1 MNKKILCMAGLIS
14 SALILSANYT
24 YAEQRLAFGATNS
37 QSAHY
42 AYFASLAKVVNKA
55 YPNDYRASV
64 VETGATVDNL
74 KRMSRNQLDIG
85 LVTTSTLYQAYNGTK
100 SFKGEAIKSKLL
112 WAYSL
117 APQNVIV
124 RRDSNVKS
132 ILDLTGKRMGPGM
145 RGSSTEATALEV
157 FDLLNVKPDWLRGSN
172 GELAA
177 AIKDSRSIGFVKS
190 AVGTRF
196 DALTTDIAT
205 FSPVRALG
213 ISEQQKQLIADKL
226 PELSIVEM
234 PGGEME
240 NTGPY
245 TTWAFMIGVSAS
257 PNLSN
262 KVAYDLVKA
271 VMEDKIDQVSAYPGV
286 KDQNLAELTLKYA
299 TSPLHPGAIR
309 YFEEIGL
316 KVPDHLR

>member
-1 MNKKILCMAGLIS
+1 MSDCVDGIS
-14 SALILSANYT
+14 IDFSIAPA

-42 AYFASLAKVVNKA
+42 AYFASLTKVINKA
-55 YPNDYRASV
+55 YPDDYRASV
-64 VETGATVDNL
+64 IETGATVDNL
-74 KRMSRNQLDIG
+74 KRMSRSQLDIG
-85 LVTTSTLYQAYNGTK
+85 LVTTSTLYQAYNGIK
-100 SFKGEAIKSKLL
+100 SFEGHPIKSKLL

-117 APQNVIV
+117 APQNVVV

-132 ILDLTGKRMGPGM
+132 ISDIAGKRMGPGM

-157 FDLLNVKPDWLRGSN
+157 FALLGIKPDWLRGSN

-177 AIKDSRSIGFVKS
+177 AIKDNRSIGFVKS

-205 FSPVRALG
+205 FSPVQALG
-213 ISEQQKQLIADKL
+213 LSEQQKQIIAEKL
-226 PELSIVEM
+226 PELSIVDM
-234 PGGEME
+234 PGGKME

-245 TTWAFMIGVSAS
+245 TTWAFMIGVAAS
-257 PNLSN
+257 PDLED
-262 KVAYDLVKA
+262 KTAYDLVKA
-271 VMEDKIDQVSAYPGV
+271 VMEDKVDQAAAYPGV
-286 KDQNLAELTLKYA
+286 KGQNLAELTLKYA

-316 KVPDHLR
+316 SIPDRLR